1 MFRSPT
7 SAPLLLL
14 VDDDPYQAEVASY
27 IAYELGCD
35 FESALS
41 GTEALEKVDARRPD
55 VVLLDVRMPDLSG
68 YVVCRRIKTVGATAG
83 TQVIFVTARTE
94 EEDLLQ
100 GFEAL
105 ANDYVTKPFSARELK
120 ARVKNALRI
129 KGLLDALTART
140 QILELQQ
147 EISAKVEEDG
157 VTAEQHRHQ
166 ASEGRAGGQADRPGD
181 GGQRIG
187 GEHFPFRDNV
197 GNDGAVGR
205 LEEGRT
211 HRFNEQQ
218 RIDQPDHPGCAHAQH
233 AQHHEEA
240 RDIGADHDGSATDA
254 VVDHARGGGRENLR
268 QHLQHHRERHG
279 LRFAAGKFQQQ
290 VVDGQSVEPVAE
302 FADHLR
308 DP

>member
-1 MFRSPT
+1 MFRSP
-7 SAPLLLL
+7 AARPLLLL

-68 YVVCRRIKTVGATAG
+68 YEVCRRIKTVGATAG

-120 ARVKNALRI
+120 ARVKNALRV
-129 KGLLDALTART
+129 KELLDALMART

-157 VTAEQHRHQ
+157 VTAEDFRARLLVPILDRISSVFGADGVTLHARRAGHVELFAA
-166 ASEGRAGGQADRPGD
+166 ASSAWPGGSPPEFVAALGLEEDPRMGRAPRLPGGA
-181 GGQRIG
+181 I
-187 GEHFPFRDNV
+187 
-197 GNDGAVGR
+197 
-205 LEEGRT
+205 
-211 HRFNEQQ
+211 
-218 RIDQPDHPGCAHAQH
+218 PDWAITAAP
-233 AQHHEEA
+233 
-240 RDIGADHDGSATDA
+240 
-254 VVDHARGGGRENLR
+254 VFGGRELLGTLRLYRRGPLPPPGESPELEHLMALAAHLGRTLHRLNLVD
-268 QHLQHHRERHG
+268 E
-279 LRFAAGKFQQQ
+279 LRAKAG
-290 VVDGQSVEPVAE
+290 A
-302 FADHLR
+302 
-308 DP
+308 